1 MNNPKPPRLD
11 LNPSSAD
18 RWTTC
23 TASPQFIMDNWDKVP
38 PSETVY
44 NMEGTSAHEVAASF
58 LQGREPRTEDT
69 YCCPVPVDADMRWH
83 GWNYAEYVSGLIAPG
98 GRLLVEQ
105 KLPLWY
111 MPGRNAIVDA
121 AVINPDHLHI
131 VDYKYGEGVI
141 VSPENSLQATIYA
154 RCVVSSLSECNSLK
168 REFPVTVHIYQPRS
182 RNSHESPSHI
192 WETTWAAIV
201 ELSEVATQ
209 ASTWIK
215 LAGESKKAGGK
226 DAGLLQFK
234 PSEKAC
240 QWCPAKGFCVARQEH
255 LTRGIEPL
263 AAMTDDVPMHFPPS
277 KAVSLSQLSAILR
290 HKSEIIRWLG
300 DAEEYAL
307 EHMKAGNKIPGF
319 KLVLSR
325 GGNRYWSDPKKAA
338 AFLLEQTILKREEVI
353 EEKTIGP
360 AAVEKKLGKHKF
372 TAELMNL
379 ITKAPGSPCIAPE
392 GDSRENIGVVD
403 VGSEFEVITDTP

>member
-1 MNNPKPPRLD
+1 MKPPRLD

-23 TASPQFIMDNWDKVP
+23 TASPQFIMDHWGKVP

-58 LQGREPRTEDT
+58 LQGREPRTEDA

-154 RCVVSSLSECNSLK
+154 CCVINNVGVPDSGD
-168 REFPVTVHIYQPRS
+168 FPITIHIYQPRS
-182 RNSHESPSHI
+182 RNSHESPFHI
-192 WETTWAAIV
+192 WETTWGDICV
-201 ELSEVATQ
+201 LSSEVEQKA
-209 ASTWIK
+209 TWIRMEK
-215 LAGESKKAGGK
+215 NES
-226 DAGLLQFK
+226 LLQFK

-338 AFLLEQTILKREEVI
+338 ALLLEQTILKRGEVI

-379 ITKAPGSPCIAPE
+379 IAKAPGSPCIAPE
-392 GDSRENIGVVD
+392 EDSRENIGAVD
-403 VGSEFEVITDTP
+403 AGSEFEKLTEGEI